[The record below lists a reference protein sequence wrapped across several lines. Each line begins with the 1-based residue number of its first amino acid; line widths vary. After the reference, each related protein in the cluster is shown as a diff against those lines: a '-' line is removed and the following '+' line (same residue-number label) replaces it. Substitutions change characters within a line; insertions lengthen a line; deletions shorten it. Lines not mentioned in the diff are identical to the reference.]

1 VLPGT
6 VFGCVELPGVV
17 VVLDGVL
24 LDGVLLEGV
33 VVWANTA
40 VDPNNAIA
48 SMFNFIAFM
57 TIGFSDESLM

>member
-1 VLPGT
+1 MLPGT

-17 VVLDGVL
+17 DGCVVLDGVL

-33 VVWANTA
+33 VVCANTA

-57 TIGFSDESLM
+57 TIGF